1 MEFRIADTFTD
12 SLARLTNDEQKAV
25 KTTAFDLQMNPA
37 HPGIQLHRI
46 EKSKDNHF
54 WSARV
59 GRDVRLIVH
68 RTAGSFLLCYVGHH
82 DDAYAWAER
91 RKIERHPTT
100 GAAQIVEV
108 RETVRE
114 IPTYVTVERSMPE
127 PAPEASA
134 EPVSRPPA
142 PLFDHLTDDDLLGY
156 GVPPDW
162 TEVVLAATDD
172 DVLDIVA
179 HLPAEAAEAVL
190 QLAVGETPAVTP
202 AVSDAADPFEH
213 PDALRRF
220 RTVDGRDEL
229 ERALDFPWDKWAVFL
244 HPAQRDTVERS
255 FTGPARTAGSAGTG
269 KTVVALHRA
278 VYLATRDESARGL
291 LTTFSDPLA
300 RALKDKLRTLVS
312 NRPSI
317 GERLDVEALDAVALR
332 LHRTLIGP
340 PTLVAPE
347 TEAQIV
353 ADAVANIGTSLSPRF
368 VLAEWRLIVDAW
380 QLQTWDDYRSVPRVG
395 RKARLTQAQREALW
409 PVIEAIRERLAERGL
424 VTMAGVYGAL
434 AAHYAAH
441 GHAPYEFVVV
451 DEAQDI
457 SVPQLRFLA
466 AMIGEQPDGLFFAG
480 DLGQRIFQPPFSWR
494 GLGVDVRGRSSTLKI
509 NYRTSH
515 QIRRRADRLLNPEI
529 EDVDGNVERRD
540 GTTSVFNGPAPAVRT
555 FGSSGEESAFVAE
568 WLGALRRE
576 GVAPGEVGV
585 IVRSDDEVER
595 AQDAVT
601 QAGLPF
607 RVLDDQMRLADG
619 HVSIGT
625 MHLAKGLEYRAVA
638 VMACDDEVVPQ
649 QARIED
655 AEDEAAVREV
665 YDTERHL
672 LYVACTRARD
682 FLLVTGSSPGSEF
695 LDDLQGR

>member
-46 EKSKDNHF
+46 EKSKDDNF

-59 GRDVRLIVH
+59 SSDIRLIVH
-68 RTAGSFLLCYVGHH
+68 RTARSFLLCYVDHH
-82 DDAYAWAER
+82 DDAYGWAER
-91 RKIERHPTT
+91 RKIERHPKT

-114 IPTYVTVERSMPE
+114 VPTYVVVERSL
-127 PAPEASA
+127 PAP
-134 EPVSRPPA
+134 PLTPPRPPA
-142 PLFDHLTDDDLLGY
+142 PLFADLTEDDLLGY

-162 TEVVLAATDD
+162 IDAVLAATEN
-172 DVLDIVA
+172 DVLDIA
-179 HLPAEAAEAVL
+179 GHLPAEAAEAVL
-190 QLAVGETPAVTP
+190 HLAVGETPTVVP
-202 AVSDAADPFEH
+202 VVPDEADPFEH

-244 HPAQRDTVERS
+244 HPAQRATVERAFS
-255 FTGPARTAGSAGTG
+255 GPARTAGSAGTG

-278 VYLATRDESARGL
+278 VHLAEREEDERVL

-300 RALKDKLRTLVS
+300 RALKDKLRTLIS
-312 NRPSI
+312 NRPRL
-317 GERLDVEALDAVALR
+317 GECIDVEALDAVALR
-332 LHRTLIGP
+332 LYRATIAP
-340 PTLVAPE
+340 PTLVDPGV
-347 TEAQIV
+347 EAEIV
-353 ADAVANIGTSLSPRF
+353 AAAVASNDTPLTARF

-380 QLQTWDDYRSVPRVG
+380 QLQTWDDYKSVPRIG
-395 RKARLTQAQREALW
+395 RKARLTQAQRETLW
-409 PVIEAIRERLAERGL
+409 PVVEDIRAQLTDRGL

-434 AAHYAAH
+434 AAHYAE
-441 GHAPYEFVVV
+441 GNRAPYGFVVV

-457 SVPQLRFLA
+457 SVPQLRFLSS
-466 AMIGEQPDGLFFAG
+466 MIGNRPDGLFFAG

-494 GLGVDVRGRSSTLKI
+494 GLGVDVRGRSSTLRI

-515 QIRRRADRLLNPEI
+515 QIRRKADRLLNPEI

-540 GTTSVFNGPAPAVRT
+540 GTTSVFNGPDPTVRT
-555 FGSSGEESAFVAE
+555 FSSRDAEAAFVAE
-568 WLGALRRE
+568 WLGALQQD
-576 GVAPGEVGV
+576 GVDPGEVGL
-585 IVRSDDEVER
+585 IVRSDAEVSR
-595 AQDAVT
+595 AQAAVSK
-601 QAGLPF
+601 AGLLC
-607 RVLDDQMRLADG
+607 RVLDDQMRPAEG

-625 MHLAKGLEYRAVA
+625 MHSAKGLEYRAVA
-638 VMACDDEVVPQ
+638 VMACDDEVLPQ
-649 QARIED
+649 QERIEE
-655 AEDEAAVREV
+655 AEDESAVREV

-682 FLLVTGSSPGSEF
+682 YLTVTGTSPGSEF
-695 LDDLQGR
+695 LEDLQSA